1 MLKGSLGSPYL
12 DPAMAR
18 TYRLVTAPVQ
28 FAPPA
33 SDLVSLLRPAAGVRI
48 LDVGTGT
55 GIVAEQIQDVVGPAT
70 RVVGVDSAIAMLA
83 EGRRSMAYPV
93 VVAQLS
99 ELPFETHTFDMATA
113 GFVIS
118 HARHYEAALKEIA
131 RVCRDGARVGFTVWG
146 SLPNPAAQLWTE
158 TATQFVPKAALTAAF
173 HAHIPWDEWFSDATK
188 LRQALEGAGLA
199 DCKVETRTYRMRMPT
214 SNFLLSREASIQG
227 AVLRE
232 RLTDDQWKRFQGQL
246 FEAFETTFGSVVE
259 YDRDVHFGVARTH

>member
-1 MLKGSLGSPYL
+1 VLKGPLGSPYL
-12 DPAMAR
+12 DPATAR
-18 TYRLVTAPVQ
+18 MYRLVTAPVQ
-28 FAPPA
+28 FTPPA
-33 SDLVSLLRPAAGVRI
+33 SDLVGLLGPAAGMRI

-55 GIVAEQIQDVVGPAT
+55 GVVAERIQDAIGTAT
-70 RVVGVDSAIAMLA
+70 RVIGVDSAIAMLT
-83 EGRRSMAYPV
+83 EGRRSIAYPV

-99 ELPFETHTFDMATA
+99 ELPFEPHTFDMATA

-118 HARHYEAALKEIA
+118 HARDYEAALKEIA
-131 RVCRDGARVGFTVWG
+131 RVCCDGARVGLTVWG
-146 SLPNPAAQLWTE
+146 SLANPAAQLWTE

-188 LRQALEGAGLA
+188 LRRALEGAGLA